1 MPLEPHISRFSSR
14 STVNDVSALLTTPA
28 PPFGELAAFCTVPIF
43 VPKSYFQELFI
54 FRNISISLGL
64 QIHLLSLL
72 PLISAYRGG
81 GRCWGAPGCPT
92 VHAVHRPFSRSCGH
106 WNHAQKAF
114 RHSLLQNISMSILSI
129 LGDFN
134 FMFKP
139 IIWKV
144 FGYG

>member
-81 GRCWGAPGCPT
+81 GGGAGVLLAAPQYTRYIGLSPGRVVT
-92 VHAVHRPFSRSCGH
+92 GITLKKPFATPCY
-106 WNHAQKAF
+106 KIYLCLF
-114 RHSLLQNISMSILSI
+114 
-129 LGDFN
+129 
-134 FMFKP
+134 
-139 IIWKV
+139 
-144 FGYG
+144 